1 MSEKEEERKKKERES
16 KRGREKE
23 EEKERKRARTDTR
36 LSDGR
41 RFRVVYARV
50 YKVYQKPSVG
60 RVSS

>member
-1 MSEKEEERKKKERES
+1 MSEKEEERKKKERA
-16 KRGREKE
+16 KE
-23 EEKERKRARTDTR
+23 EERKEKEKERKRARTDTR